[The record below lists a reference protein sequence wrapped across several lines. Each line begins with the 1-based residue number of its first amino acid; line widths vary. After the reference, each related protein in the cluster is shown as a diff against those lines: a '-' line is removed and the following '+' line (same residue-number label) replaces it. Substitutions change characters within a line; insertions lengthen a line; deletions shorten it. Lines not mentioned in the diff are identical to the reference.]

1 MEPRSERDRDS
12 NQRDEQLSSPPER
25 MRVSRSRTRSLR
37 SNGNRGRE
45 SSEELERRSTRILRF
60 SPSNLNG
67 EHERHSGTRSLKR
80 FHDLNEEHERRSSH
94 GNWREVPGNSRRN
107 DEQEQRSMI
116 VPRSTNDDRD
126 DVLEHESLILNYNL
140 PKTTR
145 RGDHRRYKRKLSQD
159 HSSDDDRSRSRSII
173 HPLSPHGDRLSRSS
187 VRRSPSN
194 KRRRDWS
201 RSPSSARPS
210 TSRASKSGYESNSN
224 INNSKDV
231 VNQFVEAL
239 KQLSKSANHK
249 LPSVGNVIPEFD
261 PLSKAQT
268 ILNWITKVEECA
280 EIYEWDERE
289 IIHYALPKLSG
300 LAKSWY
306 QSLPT
311 LLFTWSEWKSKLVE
325 AFPCRENY
333 AELLSEMLSLK
344 VKYGDPL
351 EQYYYA
357 KLNLLNRCQIVGRKA
372 VDCILYGI
380 EDRAIRL
387 GAQAAQFQ
395 TPEQVLKYLKMVKVG
410 QVRDRDNIGIS
421 KNRTDSNKKGNLTVT
436 SNKPNIVKAPIKC
449 FNCGVEGHPSFK
461 CPKPIEKCTNCYKLG
476 HRTVVCPSMSNNKTQ
491 TNTSKDTIST
501 EKQVLKLNVHCNDT
515 VQCTPP
521 NNNKLEV
528 DNKYLVTAKVN
539 DKSIPC
545 FVDLGSE
552 CSIIRKS
559 EASSLGLELTKNNLP
574 FIRGIGS
581 SIVRPIGKA
590 VVNIEI
596 QGIKETI
603 EIFVVED
610 DILKYSLL
618 LGHSFTER
626 PDILITKTPKRLIFE
641 RTDKHSKIFLLVKDD
656 VEIGVDEI
664 KAVPIHTDSL
674 SNGRIYVD
682 GSIRGKPE
690 HKYFLCPGE
699 YELKNGHGNVLV
711 QNLSGGSVKF
721 PTDFLI
727 SRAVPI
733 DMMPSVLNLD
743 IESKQSFDTINCN
756 NNLSNEQFND
766 LNKLLIEFADCFSSG
781 LRDLGFTNA
790 AEMEIKLNDSE
801 PVVYRP
807 YRMSHSERGLVREMV
822 QEMLDANIV
831 RESSSPY
838 ASPIVLVKKK
848 TGEKRLCV
856 DYRALN
862 RKTIKDHYPLPLV
875 EDQLDQLAGHTF
887 FTSLDLASGYYQ
899 IPISEESQPKTAF
912 VTPDGQFEYL
922 RMPFGLVNAPSV
934 FQRTINKILAEA
946 KTKFAIVYMDDI
958 LIPAHNFAEGM
969 ERLREVLE
977 LLRRGGL
984 TLKLSKCNFFFNHL
998 DFLGFEVGPDG
1009 IRPGSRKTTAVANF
1023 PIPRNQHE
1031 VRQFMGLASFF
1042 RRFIKDFALIAK
1054 PLTDLLRKD
1063 SSWKWTS
1070 EQDNAFTSIK
1080 NKLLSRPII
1089 ALYDPSAETHL
1100 HTDACKN
1107 GVAGILLQKNKDG
1120 VLCPV
1125 SYYSRKTT
1133 IDEQKLHA
1141 FELETLAVIASLNR
1155 FRVYLLG
1162 IPFKIF
1168 TDCNA
1173 LRTTLTKRDLVPRI
1187 ARWWIQ
1193 LQEFDCS
1200 IEYRPGDKMAHVDAL
1215 SRNPVDPA
1223 VPESH
1228 VLDVLNIETDN
1239 WLSTAQMVDDE
1250 IVRIKKIL
1258 NSPDAE
1264 KCLEVCKNFKLKNDR
1279 VYRIVDNGLRWVVPK
1294 AIRWQI
1300 LKRNHD
1306 DIGHF
1311 GFEKTLSRIKDSYW
1325 FPKLRKFVKK
1335 YVSACLECAHHK
1347 HSGGPRQGELH
1358 PIPKIDRPFHTIHA
1372 DHLGPFIRSKRGNC
1386 YLLVIVDGFTKFINI
1401 RPVRN
1406 TKALTTVRTIKEH
1419 ISYFGAPSRLI
1430 TDQGSCFTSHA
1441 FKKFINDSGIK
1452 HILNAVATPRANG
1465 QVERFNRTVLDAL
1478 STKTHGKD
1486 DRSWDEFVP
1495 DIQIGINTTIH
1506 KTTKKSPSELL
1517 FGFNITNPSES
1528 ILSDVIDDT
1537 IDGTLPVDVTSMRK
1551 DACKRIQIQ
1560 QDKDKEQFNKKR
1572 KVSMKYNEGDLV
1584 RIEREMSTN
1593 DGKSK
1598 KLIAKFQGPYRICKI
1613 LPNDRFVVEDTPLT
1627 RKNNRRYEAIVA
1639 IDKMRPWMNLNVDLG
1654 DSNSSSD
1661 EDHNNDSSTQ
1671 NQNLDSG
1678 DRSSLA
1684 NNDD

>member
-1 MEPRSERDRDS
+1 
-12 NQRDEQLSSPPER
+12 
-25 MRVSRSRTRSLR
+25 
-37 SNGNRGRE
+37 
-45 SSEELERRSTRILRF
+45 
-60 SPSNLNG
+60 
-67 EHERHSGTRSLKR
+67 
-80 FHDLNEEHERRSSH
+80 
-94 GNWREVPGNSRRN
+94 
-107 DEQEQRSMI
+107 
-116 VPRSTNDDRD
+116 
-126 DVLEHESLILNYNL
+126 
-140 PKTTR
+140 
-145 RGDHRRYKRKLSQD
+145 
-159 HSSDDDRSRSRSII
+159 
-173 HPLSPHGDRLSRSS
+173 
-187 VRRSPSN
+187 
-194 KRRRDWS
+194 
-201 RSPSSARPS
+201 
-210 TSRASKSGYESNSN
+210 
-224 INNSKDV
+224 
-231 VNQFVEAL
+231 
-239 KQLSKSANHK
+239 
-249 LPSVGNVIPEFD
+249 
-261 PLSKAQT
+261 
-268 ILNWITKVEECA
+268 
-280 EIYEWDERE
+280 
-289 IIHYALPKLSG
+289 
-300 LAKSWY
+300 
-306 QSLPT
+306 
-311 LLFTWSEWKSKLVE
+311 
-325 AFPCRENY
+325 
-333 AELLSEMLSLK
+333 MLSLK

-421 KNRTDSNKKGNLTVT
+421 KKRTDSNKKGNLTVT

-521 NNNKLEV
+521 NNKLEV

-862 RKTIKDHYPLPLV
+862 Q
-875 EDQLDQLAGHTF
+875 DQLDQLAGHTF

-969 ERLREVLE
+969 ESLREVLE

-1031 VRQFMGLASFF
+1031 VRQFMGLA
-1042 RRFIKDFALIAK
+1042 
-1054 PLTDLLRKD
+1054 
-1063 SSWKWTS
+1063 
-1070 EQDNAFTSIK
+1070 N
-1080 NKLLSRPII
+1080 
-1089 ALYDPSAETHL
+1089 
-1100 HTDACKN
+1100 
-1107 GVAGILLQKNKDG
+1107 
-1120 VLCPV
+1120 
-1125 SYYSRKTT
+1125 
-1133 IDEQKLHA
+1133 
-1141 FELETLAVIASLNR
+1141 
-1155 FRVYLLG
+1155 
-1162 IPFKIF
+1162 
-1168 TDCNA
+1168 
-1173 LRTTLTKRDLVPRI
+1173 LVPRI

-1239 WLSTAQMVDDE
+1239 WLST
-1250 IVRIKKIL
+1250 
-1258 NSPDAE
+1258 
-1264 KCLEVCKNFKLKNDR
+1264 
-1279 VYRIVDNGLRWVVPK
+1279 
-1294 AIRWQI
+1294 
-1300 LKRNHD
+1300 
-1306 DIGHF
+1306 
-1311 GFEKTLSRIKDSYW
+1311 
-1325 FPKLRKFVKK
+1325 
-1335 YVSACLECAHHK
+1335 
-1347 HSGGPRQGELH
+1347 
-1358 PIPKIDRPFHTIHA
+1358 
-1372 DHLGPFIRSKRGNC
+1372 
-1386 YLLVIVDGFTKFINI
+1386 
-1401 RPVRN
+1401 
-1406 TKALTTVRTIKEH
+1406 
-1419 ISYFGAPSRLI
+1419 
-1430 TDQGSCFTSHA
+1430 
-1441 FKKFINDSGIK
+1441 

-1486 DRSWDEFVP
+1486 DRSWDEWPSCKAQLTVVLDYAVKSTLGCIIFCSLVNHSFEVGCNFVLTCCHH
-1495 DIQIGINTTIH
+1495 GS
-1506 KTTKKSPSELL
+1506 KLL
-1517 FGFNITNPSES
+1517 N
-1528 ILSDVIDDT
+1528 
-1537 IDGTLPVDVTSMRK
+1537 
-1551 DACKRIQIQ
+1551 
-1560 QDKDKEQFNKKR
+1560 
-1572 KVSMKYNEGDLV
+1572 
-1584 RIEREMSTN
+1584 
-1593 DGKSK
+1593 
-1598 KLIAKFQGPYRICKI
+1598 KLIITLIYKMENNLCHNSP
-1613 LPNDRFVVEDTPLT
+1613 RF
-1627 RKNNRRYEAIVA
+1627 
-1639 IDKMRPWMNLNVDLG
+1639 
-1654 DSNSSSD
+1654 
-1661 EDHNNDSSTQ
+1661 
-1671 NQNLDSG
+1671 
-1678 DRSSLA
+1678 
-1684 NNDD
+1684 